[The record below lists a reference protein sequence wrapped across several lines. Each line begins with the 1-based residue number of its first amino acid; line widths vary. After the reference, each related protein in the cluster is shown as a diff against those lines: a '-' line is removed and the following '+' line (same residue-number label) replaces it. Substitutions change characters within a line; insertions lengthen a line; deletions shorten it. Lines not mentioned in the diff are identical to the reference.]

1 MKIADY
7 IMEFVA
13 SLGIQD
19 VFCVTGG
26 GAMHMNNALGQSD
39 KLNGVFMLHEQGAA
53 IAAEAYAR
61 VRDGYG
67 CCLVTS
73 GPGATNALTGLVGAY
88 IDSIPVIFISG
99 QAKRA
104 DLIGNQ
110 GIRQF
115 GIQEVDIISMVSSYT
130 KYAVQIQGPEDIKYE
145 FQKAAAIAIN
155 GRPGP
160 VWIDVPL
167 DIQATSIDIEDLKDF
182 DVLTLPTYDVKEE
195 LVDET
200 IQLLNK
206 AKKPVIMLGH
216 GIRLSHSIK
225 LAREIYNEL
234 GIPVLT
240 SWNGVDLIEESHPLY
255 YGRPGMV
262 GQRAANLI
270 QQSADFVLTIG
281 TRLNLLNTGYNY
293 ESFLSR
299 GVHVMVDIDENEWKK
314 NQDKIETFVNK
325 DIVAFMKAY
334 CSHSTEEINAPKE
347 WLEYCNKVKNKFSPF
362 EGMITSKEH
371 GRVNKYVFWKKMLDK
386 APKDSL
392 FALGNSSIG
401 MAANQ
406 IGRKYKDQRMISNY
420 ICGSMG
426 FDLPAAVG
434 LAVASRKNVY
444 CVTGDGSIMMNLQ
457 ELQTIIHNHLP
468 IKIVVMENE
477 GYGAI
482 RQTCKN
488 FFHGIDFGCSPQTG
502 VSCPDFL
509 KVARAFG
516 FEADVCDNIDQL
528 DEKLDQFLNCTKPF
542 VLLVRQQLDDPVL
555 PKLMS
560 KLDHNGKM
568 TSPKLHDMYP
578 FVSEEDMKWLLPYE

>member
-7 IMEFVA
+7 IMEFIA

-130 KYAVQIQGPEDIKYE
+130 KYAIQIQEPEDIKYE

-182 DVLTLPTYDVKEE
+182 DVSTLPTYDVKEE

-216 GIRLSHSIK
+216 GIRLSHSIE

-240 SWNGVDLIEESHPLY
+240 S
-255 YGRPGMV
+255 
-262 GQRAANLI
+262 
-270 QQSADFVLTIG
+270 
-281 TRLNLLNTGYNY
+281 
-293 ESFLSR
+293 
-299 GVHVMVDIDENEWKK
+299 
-314 NQDKIETFVNK
+314 
-325 DIVAFMKAY
+325 
-334 CSHSTEEINAPKE
+334 
-347 WLEYCNKVKNKFSPF
+347 
-362 EGMITSKEH
+362 
-371 GRVNKYVFWKKMLDK
+371 
-386 APKDSL
+386 
-392 FALGNSSIG
+392 
-401 MAANQ
+401 
-406 IGRKYKDQRMISNY
+406 
-420 ICGSMG
+420 
-426 FDLPAAVG
+426 
-434 LAVASRKNVY
+434 
-444 CVTGDGSIMMNLQ
+444 
-457 ELQTIIHNHLP
+457 
-468 IKIVVMENE
+468 
-477 GYGAI
+477 
-482 RQTCKN
+482 
-488 FFHGIDFGCSPQTG
+488 
-502 VSCPDFL
+502 
-509 KVARAFG
+509 
-516 FEADVCDNIDQL
+516 
-528 DEKLDQFLNCTKPF
+528 
-542 VLLVRQQLDDPVL
+542 
-555 PKLMS
+555 
-560 KLDHNGKM
+560 
-568 TSPKLHDMYP
+568 
-578 FVSEEDMKWLLPYE
+578 